1 MKLSKKGRY
10 AVTAIMDLVLKAPFG
25 PTTLNNISVS
35 QEISMSYMEQLFAR
49 LRKHDLVQGTRGPGG
64 GYRLARPANE
74 ITIAQVLEA
83 VDDDANAL
91 NNGNKSVT
99 DLSHLLWDELS
110 RKVAL
115 YLDSITIQDLLD
127 QSGYAEEAA
136 RANQSTEKPLAG
148 VIEQP
153 NTLSQTKNI
162 SSH

>member
-49 LRKHDLVQGTRGPGG
+49 LRKSGLVQGTRGPGG
-64 GYRLARPANE
+64 GYRLARAPHE

-83 VDDDANAL
+83 VDDDVQAL
-91 NNGNKSVT
+91 DNNKKSVN

-110 RKVAL
+110 RKVSH
-115 YLDSITIQDLLD
+115 YLESITVQDLLD

-136 RANQSTEKPLAG
+136 RIDKTVAASIA
-148 VIEQP
+148 IEQQREQEK
-153 NTLSQTKNI
+153 TLS
-162 SSH
+162 SH

>member
-1 MKLSKKGRY
+1 MGETMKLSKKGRY

-49 LRKHDLVQGTRGPGG
+49 LRKSGLVQGTRGPGG
-64 GYRLARPANE
+64 GYRLARAPHE

-83 VDDDANAL
+83 VDDDSRAL
-91 NNGNKSVT
+91 ENNKKSVN

-110 RKVAL
+110 RKVSH
-115 YLDSITIQDLLD
+115 YLESITVQDLLD

-136 RANQSTEKPLAG
+136 RVDKTIAAVQQSEK
-148 VIEQP
+148 E
-153 NTLSQTKNI
+153 NTLN
-162 SSH
+162 SH

>member
-35 QEISMSYMEQLFAR
+35 KEISMSYMEQLFAR
-49 LRKHDLVQGTRGPGG
+49 LRKHELVHGTRGPGG
-64 GYRLARPANE
+64 GYRLARPPQE

-91 NNGNKSVT
+91 NNSNKNVN

-110 RKVAL
+110 RKVSH
-115 YLDSITIQDLLD
+115 YLGSITIQDLLD
-127 QSGYAEEAA
+127 QSGYADEVVRAEQSANRSAVVVEQRNTQSEAK
-136 RANQSTEKPLAG
+136 SL
-148 VIEQP
+148 
-153 NTLSQTKNI
+153 

>member
-1 MKLSKKGRY
+1 MGETMKLSKKGRY

-49 LRKHDLVQGTRGPGG
+49 LRKSGLVQGTRGPGG
-64 GYRLARPANE
+64 GYRLARAPHE

-83 VDDDANAL
+83 VDDDSRAL
-91 NNGNKSVT
+91 ENNKKSVN

-110 RKVAL
+110 RKVSH
-115 YLDSITIQDLLD
+115 YLESITVQDLLD

-136 RANQSTEKPLAG
+136 RVDKTIAAVQQREK
-148 VIEQP
+148 E
-153 NTLSQTKNI
+153 NTLN
-162 SSH
+162 SH

>member
-25 PTTLNNISVS
+25 PITLNNISVS

-49 LRKHDLVQGTRGPGG
+49 LRKHGLVQGTRGPGG
-64 GYRLARPANE
+64 GYRLARDPQE

-83 VDDDANAL
+83 VDDDIQAL
-91 NNGNKSVT
+91 NNGKKNIS

-110 RKVAL
+110 RKVAN

-127 QSGYAEEAA
+127 QSGYAEEVA
-136 RANQSTEKPLAG
+136 RLDSNIGMIAGKGLSTEKG
-148 VIEQP
+148 ETSR
-153 NTLSQTKNI
+153 N
-162 SSH
+162 SSN

>member
-35 QEISMSYMEQLFAR
+35 KEISMSYMEQLFAR
-49 LRKHDLVQGTRGPGG
+49 LRKHGLVQGTRGPGG
-64 GYRLARPANE
+64 GYRLAREPNE

-83 VDDDANAL
+83 VDDDAKAL
-91 NNGNKSVT
+91 NSNSDEIN

-110 RKVAL
+110 RKVSH
-115 YLDSITIQDLLD
+115 YLESITVQDLLD

-136 RANQSTEKPLAG
+136 RLDPAIADALKLNQDKQQSDSDS
-148 VIEQP
+148 
-153 NTLSQTKNI
+153 LS
-162 SSH
+162 H